1 MTTKSIINNFRLL
14 DHVPFGICVS
24 DTDYIVQYWNQTLVE
39 WTGIASETIC
49 GKSLFEHFPNLL
61 KNHFKIRL
69 DMVVKGGGP
78 PAIFSPMLHPHF
90 VTSTIFKGQP
100 RLQQTAVISISG
112 SRPDERL
119 LLISITDMTQPVLQ
133 LKKII
138 KLRGQSLHEIEERKK
153 AEADLKQAK
162 ESAEQLNKSL
172 QAQTALAKEMATQ
185 ADNANKSKSEFLAN
199 MSHEIRT
206 PMNGVLGMTEMLLD
220 TELTTQ
226 QQSCA
231 DAIKNSAGSLL
242 DIINDILDISKI
254 EAGKLDLEVIDFN
267 LRITCENM
275 NDVVALRADEKG
287 LEYSCLVDH
296 DVPSLLQGD
305 PGRLRQ
311 ALVNLI
317 GNAVK
322 FTQEG
327 EIRVHV
333 SLVEKDDTLVTL
345 RFDVSDTGI
354 GIPQDKLNSLFEK
367 FTQADT
373 STTRKFG
380 GTGLGLSIC
389 KQLSEMMGGRIGAES
404 HSTSGRENKG
414 STFWFTAVFKKQPAD
429 RLAYDY
435 DEGLRDKPVLV
446 VDDSATNR
454 LVLKEQLLV
463 WNCRFDEAQNGSRA
477 LEKLKNAAE
486 QGEPFPVAIIAM
498 QMPEMDGRTLGQKI
512 RSDESLSSTKLI
524 MLTSMGERG
533 DASIFREI
541 GFSAYLTKPVKQSAL
556 YDCLLAV
563 VNECPPTGKEVRR
576 DIITLHNLADDK
588 RQRLRI
594 LLVDD
599 NETNRLVAQGV
610 LNKLGYATVDV
621 AVNGLEALTALEKTA
636 YDLVLM
642 DVQMPEMD
650 GLEATRAIRDA
661 STPVLNHAVPI
672 IAMTAHVMKED
683 RERCFEAGMDDYV
696 PKPLN
701 RKKLAEAIDRWLPK
715 TARTEAVEPV
725 PVPSVAAAPAKAA
738 FNKKDMLDRLDNDEE
753 IVSMIIKSFI
763 KFIPQNF
770 NELQEALEKKNTEA
784 IDRIGH
790 SIKGASANVS
800 AEAMREVALQIE
812 KCGKAGD
819 AAGAAGLF
827 EDLKKELKR
836 FETALQKE
844 VDL

>member
-1 MTTKSIINNFRLL
+1 MNDFRLL

-69 DMVVKGGGP
+69 DMVVKGGP

-90 VTSTIFKGQP
+90 VTSTISKGQP

-133 LKKII
+133 LKKITGF
-138 KLRGQSLHEIEERKK
+138 RRQSLHEIEERKK

-162 ESAEQLNKSL
+162 ESAEQLNESL
-172 QAQTALAKEMATQ
+172 QAQTALAKEMASQ

-226 QQSCA
+226 QQGYA
-231 DAIKNSAGSLL
+231 DAIKNSADSLL

-254 EAGKLDLEVIDFN
+254 EAGKLNLEVIDFN
-267 LRITCENM
+267 LRITCENI
-275 NDVVALRADEKG
+275 NNVVALRAYEKG

-296 DVPSLLQGD
+296 EVPSLLQGD

-311 ALVNLI
+311 VLINLV

-333 SLVEKDDTLVTL
+333 SLAEEDDTLVTL

-404 HSTSGRENKG
+404 PSTSSRENKG
-414 STFWFTAVFKKQPAD
+414 STFWFTAVLKKQPAD
-429 RLAYDY
+429 VRLAYDY
-435 DEGLRDKPVLV
+435 DEDLQDKSVLV

-463 WNCRFDEAQNGSRA
+463 WNCRFDEAQDGSSA
-477 LEKLKNAAE
+477 LEKLKSAAE

-498 QMPEMDGRTLGQKI
+498 QMPEMDGRTLGQRI

-533 DASIFREI
+533 DASSFREI

-563 VNECPPTGKEVRR
+563 VNERPPTGKEVRR
-576 DIITLHNLADDK
+576 DIITLHSLADDK

-672 IAMTAHVMKED
+672 IAMTANVMKED
-683 RERCFEAGMDDYV
+683 RERCFEVGMDDYV

-701 RKKLAEAIDRWLPK
+701 RKELAEAIGRRLPK
-715 TARTEAVEPV
+715 TAQTETVEPV

-738 FNKKDMLDRLDNDEE
+738 FNKKDMLERMDNDEE

-770 NELQEALEKKNTEA
+770 NELQEALEKKNAEA
-784 IDRIGH
+784 IERIGH
-790 SIKGASANVS
+790 TIKGASANVS
-800 AEAMREVALQIE
+800 AETMREVALQIE

-844 VDL
+844 VDS

>member
-1 MTTKSIINNFRLL
+1 MNDFRLL

-69 DMVVKGGGP
+69 DMVVKGGP

-90 VTSTIFKGQP
+90 VTSTISKGQP

-133 LKKII
+133 LKKITGF
-138 KLRGQSLHEIEERKK
+138 RRQSLHEIEERKK

-162 ESAEQLNKSL
+162 ESAEQLNESL
-172 QAQTALAKEMATQ
+172 QAQTALAKEMAAQ

-226 QQSCA
+226 QQGYA
-231 DAIKNSAGSLL
+231 DAIKNSADSLL

-267 LRITCENM
+267 LRITCENI
-275 NDVVALRADEKG
+275 NDVVAPRAYEKG

-296 DVPSLLQGD
+296 EVPSLLQGD

-311 ALVNLI
+311 VLINLV

-333 SLVEKDDTLVTL
+333 SLAEEDDTLVTL

-404 HSTSGRENKG
+404 PSTSGRENKG
-414 STFWFTAVFKKQPAD
+414 STFWFTAVLKKQPAD
-429 RLAYDY
+429 VRLAYDY
-435 DEGLRDKPVLV
+435 DEDLQDKSVLV

-463 WNCRFDEAQNGSRA
+463 WNCRFDEAQDGSSA
-477 LEKLKNAAE
+477 LEKLKSAAE

-498 QMPEMDGRTLGQKI
+498 QMPEMDGRTLGQRI

-533 DASIFREI
+533 DASSFREI

-563 VNECPPTGKEVRR
+563 VNERPPTGKEVRR
-576 DIITLHNLADDK
+576 DIITLHSLADDK

-672 IAMTAHVMKED
+672 IAMTANVMKED
-683 RERCFEAGMDDYV
+683 RERCLEAGMDDYV

-701 RKKLAEAIDRWLPK
+701 RKELAEAIGRRLPK
-715 TARTEAVEPV
+715 TAQTETVEPV

-738 FNKKDMLDRLDNDEE
+738 FNKKDMLERMDNDEE

-770 NELQEALEKKNTEA
+770 NELQEALEKKNAEA
-784 IDRIGH
+784 IERIGH
-790 SIKGASANVS
+790 TIKGASANVS
-800 AEAMREVALQIE
+800 AETMREVALQIE

-844 VDL
+844 VDS

>member
-1 MTTKSIINNFRLL
+1 MNDFRLL

-69 DMVVKGGGP
+69 DMVVKGGP

-90 VTSTIFKGQP
+90 VTSTISKGQP

-133 LKKII
+133 LKKITGF
-138 KLRGQSLHEIEERKK
+138 RRQSLHEIEERKK

-162 ESAEQLNKSL
+162 ESAEQLNESL
-172 QAQTALAKEMATQ
+172 QAQTALAKEMASQ

-226 QQSCA
+226 QQGYA
-231 DAIKNSAGSLL
+231 DAIKNSADSLL

-267 LRITCENM
+267 LRITCENI
-275 NDVVALRADEKG
+275 NNVVALRAYEKG

-296 DVPSLLQGD
+296 EVPSLLQGD

-311 ALVNLI
+311 VLINLV

-333 SLVEKDDTLVTL
+333 SLAEEDDTLVTL

-404 HSTSGRENKG
+404 PSTSGRENKG
-414 STFWFTAVFKKQPAD
+414 STFWFTAVLKKQPAD
-429 RLAYDY
+429 VRLAYDY
-435 DEGLRDKPVLV
+435 DEDLQDKSVLV

-463 WNCRFDEAQNGSRA
+463 WNCRFDEAQDGSSA
-477 LEKLKNAAE
+477 LEKLKSAAE

-498 QMPEMDGRTLGQKI
+498 QMPEMDGRTLGQRI

-533 DASIFREI
+533 DASSFREI

-563 VNECPPTGKEVRR
+563 VNERPPTGKEVRR
-576 DIITLHNLADDK
+576 DIITLHSLADDK

-672 IAMTAHVMKED
+672 IAMTANVMKED
-683 RERCFEAGMDDYV
+683 RERCFEVGMDDYV

-701 RKKLAEAIDRWLPK
+701 RKELAEAIGRRLPK
-715 TARTEAVEPV
+715 TAQTETVEPV

-738 FNKKDMLDRLDNDEE
+738 FNKKDMLERMDNDEE

-770 NELQEALEKKNTEA
+770 NELQEALEKKNAEA
-784 IDRIGH
+784 IERIGH
-790 SIKGASANVS
+790 TIKGASANVS
-800 AEAMREVALQIE
+800 AETMREVALQIE

-844 VDL
+844 VDS